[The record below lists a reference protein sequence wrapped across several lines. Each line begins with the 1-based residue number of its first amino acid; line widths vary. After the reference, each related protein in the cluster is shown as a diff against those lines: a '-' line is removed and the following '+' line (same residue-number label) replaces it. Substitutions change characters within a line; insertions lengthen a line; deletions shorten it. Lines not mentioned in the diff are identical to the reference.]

1 LRNDTHLT
9 APTCFIE
16 ANGVRY
22 AYRRFGPEEGTPLV
36 FLSHFRAGLDNWD
49 PAVTDGLAS
58 GRPVILFNNAGVASS
73 SGEPADTIDASADHV
88 ARFVRALGLQAVD
101 VLGFSIGGYVA
112 QGLVLRHP
120 DLVRR
125 LVLVGTAPR
134 NGELANDPRI
144 PQVAANP
151 VPTLED
157 FLFLFFTPSVASR
170 AAGKAFWQRRHQRKD
185 ADPPSSPES
194 MKAQSTAIGE
204 WRKPRGERY
213 SELRAIS
220 QPTLVVNGNNDVMV
234 PAINS
239 FTLCQHIPNAQL
251 IIYPD
256 SGHGALFQYPD
267 LFVAHTTIFLDS

>member
-1 LRNDTHLT
+1 MRNDTHLT
-9 APTCFIE
+9 APTRFIE

-112 QGLVLRHP
+112 QSVILRYP
-120 DLVRR
+120 ELVRR

-144 PQVAANP
+144 PAVAANP

-157 FLFLFFTPSVASR
+157 FLFLFFTPSAASQ

-185 ADPPSSPES
+185 ADPPSSPPA
-194 MKAQSTAIGE
+194 MKAQSAAIAE
-204 WRKPRGERY
+204 WREPRGERY
-213 SELRAIS
+213 SALRAIS
-220 QPTLVVNGNNDVMV
+220 QPTLVVNGNNDIMV

>member
-1 LRNDTHLT
+1 MRNDTHLT
-9 APTCFIE
+9 APTRFIE

-112 QGLVLRHP
+112 QSVILRYP
-120 DLVRR
+120 ELVRR

-134 NGELANDPRI
+134 NG
-144 PQVAANP
+144 
-151 VPTLED
+151 
-157 FLFLFFTPSVASR
+157 AS
-170 AAGKAFWQRRHQRKD
+170 
-185 ADPPSSPES
+185 
-194 MKAQSTAIGE
+194 AQG
-204 WRKPRGERY
+204 R
-213 SELRAIS
+213 
-220 QPTLVVNGNNDVMV
+220 
-234 PAINS
+234 
-239 FTLCQHIPNAQL
+239 
-251 IIYPD
+251 
-256 SGHGALFQYPD
+256 
-267 LFVAHTTIFLDS
+267 